1 MPEDAVQFVR
11 GVLPSTVTV
20 GSTYTLPPHN
30 EPHVVLLIVDEGSCV
45 VVHLAPLGSGCCPRG
60 SAATV
65 KKGMKWFASSAS
77 PVKLTD
83 EERVRADAARERFA
97 QREQRLEESRKQAE
111 RESREQAER
120 ERHAASQRQQEAQR
134 ARWHAEAHRKPWDN
148 SFCWPWPNAGIA
160 ALVITILLLGFGFP
174 VFKSQLSSHEICL
187 STSGDEICVVESS
200 PLTTYR
206 RGTELSFMREGSVGA
221 TIVGGLFA
229 KQPELEQLVLEWVSI
244 FYFGGAEYRPGH
256 SWLQATYDG
265 RQILAF
271 LPEQSVFRYNG
282 RLFALLQLYPT
293 AERDEHGLTT
303 SSISEGYQPEAIA
316 VALNSP
322 KLQSV
327 TALWLSYREQR
338 GLSTMYRFTTHGVCG
353 SRPCT
358 VYDRVAPLV
367 ILAALLAAG
376 FLFCVRS
383 LAKRVWFHQLPND
396 DPRRPENERSALDDL
411 RGFRGLCSFLAFCV
425 D

>member
-45 VVHLAPLGSGCCPRG
+45 VVHLAPLGHR
-60 SAATV
+60 SALLGHLSTTV

-97 QREQRLEESRKQAE
+97 QGEQRTESRKQAE

-174 VFKSQLSSHEICL
+174 VFKSQLSSDEQRRICL
-187 STSGDEICVVESS
+187 STSGDEICVVEIS

-206 RGTELSFMREGSVGA
+206 RDTELSFMREGSVGA

-271 LPEQSVFRYNG
+271 LPQQSVFRY
-282 RLFALLQLYPT
+282 
-293 AERDEHGLTT
+293 TT
-303 SSISEGYQPEAIA
+303 
-316 VALNSP
+316 
-322 KLQSV
+322 
-327 TALWLSYREQR
+327 
-338 GLSTMYRFTTHGVCG
+338 GVC
-353 SRPCT
+353 
-358 VYDRVAPLV
+358 L
-367 ILAALLAAG
+367 
-376 FLFCVRS
+376 
-383 LAKRVWFHQLPND
+383 H
-396 DPRRPENERSALDDL
+396 
-411 RGFRGLCSFLAFCV
+411 CSNSIPQPSGMSTA
-425 D
+425 

>member
-1 MPEDAVQFVR
+1 MPEDAVQFVRGVLPSTVTVGSTYTIPPHSEPHVVLLIVDEGSCVVVHLAPLGHRSALLGHLSTTVKKGMKWFASSASPVKLTDKERVRADAARERFAQGAGERERHLVVANAARRRPAAAGGGAMPEDAVQFVR

-30 EPHVVLLIVDEGSCV
+30 EPHVVLLIVDKGSCV
-45 VVHLAPLGSGCCPRG
+45 DVHLAPLGSGPSG

-65 KKGMKWFASSAS
+65 KKGMEWFASSAS

-111 RESREQAER
+111 RASREQAER

-174 VFKSQLSSHEICL
+174 VYESYKSQLSSYEICL
-187 STSGDEICVVESS
+187 STSGDEICVVEIS

-206 RGTELSFMREGSVGA
+206 RDTELSFMREGSVGA

-229 KQPELEQLVLEWVSI
+229 
-244 FYFGGAEYRPGH
+244 
-256 SWLQATYDG
+256 
-265 RQILAF
+265 
-271 LPEQSVFRYNG
+271 
-282 RLFALLQLYPT
+282 
-293 AERDEHGLTT
+293 
-303 SSISEGYQPEAIA
+303 
-316 VALNSP
+316 
-322 KLQSV
+322 
-327 TALWLSYREQR
+327 
-338 GLSTMYRFTTHGVCG
+338 
-353 SRPCT
+353 
-358 VYDRVAPLV
+358 
-367 ILAALLAAG
+367 
-376 FLFCVRS
+376 
-383 LAKRVWFHQLPND
+383 
-396 DPRRPENERSALDDL
+396 
-411 RGFRGLCSFLAFCV
+411 
-425 D
+425 

>member
-83 EERVRADAARERFA
+83 KERVRADAARERFA
-97 QREQRLEESRKQAE
+97 QGAG
-111 RESREQAER
+111 ER

-174 VFKSQLSSHEICL
+174 VYESYKSQLSSYEICL
-187 STSGDEICVVESS
+187 STSGDEICVVEIS

-206 RGTELSFMREGSVGA
+206 RDTELSFMREGSVGA

-271 LPEQSVFRYNG
+271 LPQQSVFRY
-282 RLFALLQLYPT
+282 
-293 AERDEHGLTT
+293 TT
-303 SSISEGYQPEAIA
+303 
-316 VALNSP
+316 
-322 KLQSV
+322 
-327 TALWLSYREQR
+327 
-338 GLSTMYRFTTHGVCG
+338 GVC
-353 SRPCT
+353 
-358 VYDRVAPLV
+358 L
-367 ILAALLAAG
+367 
-376 FLFCVRS
+376 
-383 LAKRVWFHQLPND
+383 H
-396 DPRRPENERSALDDL
+396 
-411 RGFRGLCSFLAFCV
+411 CSNSIPQPSGMSTA
-425 D
+425 

>member
-83 EERVRADAARERFA
+83 KERVRADAARERFAQGAGERERHLVVANAARRRPAAAGGGAMPEDAVQFVRGVLPSTVTVGSTYTLPPHNEPHVVLLIVDKGSCVDVHLAPLGSGPSGSAATVKKGMEWFASSASPVKLTDEERVRADAARERFA

-111 RESREQAER
+111 RASREQAER
-120 ERHAASQRQQEAQR
+120 ERHAASQRQQEAQ
-134 ARWHAEAHRKPWDN
+134 RWHAEAHRKPWDN

-174 VFKSQLSSHEICL
+174 VFKSQLSSDEQRRICL

-229 KQPELEQLVLEWVSI
+229 
-244 FYFGGAEYRPGH
+244 
-256 SWLQATYDG
+256 
-265 RQILAF
+265 
-271 LPEQSVFRYNG
+271 
-282 RLFALLQLYPT
+282 
-293 AERDEHGLTT
+293 
-303 SSISEGYQPEAIA
+303 
-316 VALNSP
+316 
-322 KLQSV
+322 
-327 TALWLSYREQR
+327 
-338 GLSTMYRFTTHGVCG
+338 
-353 SRPCT
+353 
-358 VYDRVAPLV
+358 
-367 ILAALLAAG
+367 
-376 FLFCVRS
+376 
-383 LAKRVWFHQLPND
+383 
-396 DPRRPENERSALDDL
+396 
-411 RGFRGLCSFLAFCV
+411 
-425 D
+425 